1 MAITPSGAVFLFLTT
16 AYIPFLAI
24 RSGRRVQKAAVTPTR
39 VQHLVSVFLTQALG
53 LFVALL
59 AAAYEEIEL
68 FPRPHIGWL
77 NVALVV
83 AFLVPSLGSLPW
95 RWSWRTTES
104 KRRMMWMLPNRSS
117 DLAWWV
123 LVALV
128 AGIVEEIVYRGVMV
142 QLWERLLGGWWPA
155 VAVCAIAFGV
165 AHFVQGW
172 RTVAVI
178 VVLAVGNHL
187 IVRATGDLYT
197 AMAIH
202 FTYDM
207 LAGVILLRLAKRDGV
222 ARTETSAA
230 PVSPS

>member
-1 MAITPSGAVFLFLTT
+1 MEITPSGAVFLFLTT
-16 AYIPFLAI
+16 AYIPFLAV
-24 RSGRRVQKAAVTPTR
+24 RSGRRVQKATATPTR
-39 VQHLVSVFLTQALG
+39 AQHLVSVFLTQGLG
-53 LFVALL
+53 LLVAMF
-59 AAAYEEIEL
+59 AATYEELDL
-68 FPRPHIGWL
+68 FPAPRVGWT
-77 NVALVV
+77 NVALVF

-95 RWSWRTTES
+95 RWSWRTLES
-104 KRRMMWMLPNRSS
+104 KRGMMWMLPNKSS

-123 LVALV
+123 LVSLV

-178 VVLAVGNHL
+178 AVLAVANHL

-202 FTYDM
+202 FVYDL
-207 LAGVILLRLAKRDGV
+207 LAGVILLRLARRDGV
-222 ARTETSAA
+222 ARTSMAA
-230 PVSPS
+230 TPVSPS

>member
-1 MAITPSGAVFLFLTT
+1 MEITPSGAVFLFLTT

-24 RSGRRVQKAAVTPTR
+24 RSGRRVQKAAATPTR
-39 VQHLVSVFLTQALG
+39 AQHLISVFLTQALG

-59 AAAYEEIEL
+59 AANYEEIEL
-68 FPRPHIGWL
+68 FPAPHVGWK
-77 NVALVV
+77 NVGLFA
-83 AFLVPSLGSLPW
+83 AFLVPALGSLPW
-95 RWSWRTTES
+95 RWSWRTKES
-104 KRRMMWMLPNRSS
+104 KRRMMWMLPNKGS
-117 DLAWWV
+117 DLAWW
-123 LVALV
+123 LVVSLV

-142 QLWERLLGGWWPA
+142 QLWERILGGWWPA

-178 VVLAVGNHL
+178 AVLAVFNHL

-202 FTYDM
+202 FVYDL
-207 LAGVILLRLAKRDGV
+207 LAGVILLRLAKRDGI
-222 ARTETSAA
+222 AHTSAA
-230 PVSPS
+230 PVSAS